1 MLVHPCAHPPGTR
14 LEPSLIEP
22 RESGTSKM
30 NDEFYVGYLPKA
42 PAGLGKIVARIAA
55 GIVLA
60 GLVAGAAADFGPA
73 PFAASKFEYGEYRDY
88 AGVIEEWPYPML
100 VTDNASFLLVAPG
113 KHGLSDAVKGL
124 QGKHVRLK
132 GSLIE
137 RRPDRM
143 LEVVPGIHR
152 GRYAASQADSQ
163 RMIDLG
169 PVTLRGE
176 IVDTKCY
183 LGVMNPGEHKVHR
196 DCAVRC
202 ISGGVPPAFLA
213 RDASGDSR
221 VLLLVGEDGRALSR
235 EVLPFVAEP
244 LEISGDTGT
253 NRVHA
258 DAKSRSGPI
267 PAHHGIESGTARI

>member
-1 MLVHPCAHPPGTR
+1 MKTTP
-14 LEPSLIEP
+14 
-22 RESGTSKM
+22 
-30 NDEFYVGYLPKA
+30 NDDFYVGYLPKA
-42 PAGLGKIVARIAA
+42 PTDLGRIAARITA

-60 GLVAGAAADFGPA
+60 GLVTGGLLIFGQA

-88 AGVIEEWPYPML
+88 AGVIEEWPYPIL

-124 QGKHVRLK
+124 QGKHVHLK

-137 RRPDRM
+137 RVPDRM
-143 LEVVPGIHR
+143 LEVTPASIAVDPQR
-152 GRYAASQADSQ
+152 PRAAP
-163 RMIDLG
+163 RRTIDLG

-183 LGVMNPGEHKVHR
+183 LGVMNPGESKVHR

-202 ISGGVPPAFLA
+202 ISGGAPPALLA
-213 RDASGDSR
+213 RDASGDAR
-221 VLLLVGEDGRALSR
+221 ILLLVGQDGRALNR

-244 LEISGDTGT
+244 LEISGVLVRIGSTLT
-253 NRVHA
+253 LKA
-258 DAKSRSGPI
+258 D
-267 PAHHGIESGTARI
+267 PARFRRITE

>member
-1 MLVHPCAHPPGTR
+1 
-14 LEPSLIEP
+14 
-22 RESGTSKM
+22 M
-30 NDEFYVGYLPKA
+30 NDEFYVGYFPKA
-42 PAGLGKIVARIAA
+42 PVGLGKIVARIAA

-60 GLVAGAAADFGPA
+60 GLVAGAVLILGQPQ
-73 PFAASKFEYGEYRDY
+73 FAASRFEYGEYRDY
-88 AGVIEEWPYPML
+88 AGVIEEWPYPIL
-100 VTDNASFLLVAPG
+100 VTDNTSFLLVAPG
-113 KHGLSDAVKGL
+113 KHGLSDTVKGL

-143 LEVVPGIHR
+143 IEVVPASIVVG
-152 GRYAASQADSQ
+152 AQVSQATSQ

-213 RDASGDSR
+213 RDTSGDSR
-221 VLLLVGEDGRALSR
+221 ILLLVGEDGRALGR

-244 LEISGDTGT
+244 LEISG
-253 NRVHA
+253 NLVRVGSTLTLKA
-258 DAKSRSGPI
+258 N
-267 PAHHGIESGTARI
+267 PARFRRIAE